1 MRIGNTRTA
10 GGTRGFTLLFVLLL
24 VVLLGLLTSLAA
36 RSYSQASRRVK
47 EEELL
52 FRGMQYRD
60 AIGRYHRFQGRLQYP
75 TTFEVLLKDPRSPG
89 TVRHLR
95 KMYLDPVTDNAFI
108 PIKTP
113 EGWIV
118 GVRSDSVASPLRQSE
133 FPPGLETFAGRRTY
147 REWEFVYRPLT
158 PQTAPTAAPTAAPPV
173 APPVAPPGR
182 RGLFR

>member
-1 MRIGNTRTA
+1 MRSGNTRTA
-10 GGTRGFTLLFVLLL
+10 KGTRGFTLLFVLLL

-36 RSYSQASRRVK
+36 RSYTQASRRVK

-75 TTFEVLLKDPRSPG
+75 TTLDALLKDPRSAA

-95 KMYLDPVTDNAFI
+95 TPYPDPVTDNAFL

-118 GVRSDSVASPLRQSE
+118 GVRSGSGASPVRQSE
-133 FPPGLETFAGRRTY
+133 FPPGLESFAGRKAY
-147 REWEFVYRPLT
+147 REWEFVYRPPALQQ
-158 PQTAPTAAPTAAPPV
+158 PVPPAV
-173 APPVAPPGR
+173 PPRR

>member
-1 MRIGNTRTA
+1 LRIGDVRNA
-10 GGTRGFTLLFVLLL
+10 GNTRGFTLLFVLLL

-36 RSYSQASRRVK
+36 RSYTQASRRVK

-60 AIGRYHRFQGRLQYP
+60 AIGRYHRYQGRFQYP
-75 TTFEVLLKDPRSPG
+75 TSLEALRKDPRSAA

-95 KMYLDPVTDNAFI
+95 TLYPDPMTDNAFT

-118 GVRSDSVASPLRQSE
+118 GVRSDSGEVPLRQSD
-133 FPPGLETFAGRRTY
+133 FPPGLETFAGRKAY
-147 REWEFVYRPLT
+147 REWEFVYRT
-158 PQTAPTAAPTAAPPV
+158 PTPPQSTPPAAR
-173 APPVAPPGR
+173 PGR
-182 RGLFR
+182 RGWFR

>member
-1 MRIGNTRTA
+1 MRIGDARTA
-10 GGTRGFTLLFVLLL
+10 EDARGFTLLFVLLL

-36 RSYSQASRRVK
+36 RSYTQASRRVK

-75 TTFEVLLKDPRSPG
+75 TTLDALLKDPRSAA

-95 KMYLDPVTDNAFI
+95 TLYTDPMTDNAFV

-118 GVRSDSVASPLRQSE
+118 GVRSGSGASPLRQAE
-133 FPPGLETFAGRRTY
+133 FPPGLETFAGRRAY
-147 REWEFVYRPLT
+147 REWEFVYRPPT
-158 PQTAPTAAPTAAPPV
+158 PLTAPTAV
-173 APPVAPPGR
+173 PPGR

>member
-1 MRIGNTRTA
+1 M
-10 GGTRGFTLLFVLLL
+10 

-36 RSYSQASRRVK
+36 RSYTQASRRVK

-60 AIGRYHRFQGRLQYP
+60 AIGRYYRFQGKSQYP
-75 TTFEVLLKDPRSPG
+75 TTFEALRKDPRSAA

-95 KMYLDPVTDNAFI
+95 TLYTDPVTDNAFI

-118 GVRSDSVASPLRQSE
+118 GVRSGSGASPLRQSE
-133 FPPGLETFAGRRTY
+133 FPAGLEAFAGRKAY
-147 REWEFVYRPLT
+147 REWEFAYRPPT
-158 PQTAPTAAPTAAPPV
+158 VPQSAPP
-173 APPVAPPGR
+173 AARPGR
-182 RGLFR
+182 RGWFR

>member
-36 RSYSQASRRVK
+36 RSYSQASRRVR

-60 AIGRYHRFQGRLQYP
+60 AIGRYHRFQGRFQYP
-75 TTFEVLLKDPRSPG
+75 TTLEALQKDPRSVA

-95 KMYLDPVTDNAFI
+95 TLYPDPVTDNAFL

-118 GVRSDSVASPLRQSE
+118 GVRSGSGASPLRQSE
-133 FPPGLETFAGRRTY
+133 FPPGLEAFAGRRAY
-147 REWEFVYRPLT
+147 REWEFVYRPPTL
-158 PQTAPTAAPTAAPPV
+158 PQTVPPGTL
-173 APPVAPPGR
+173 PGR